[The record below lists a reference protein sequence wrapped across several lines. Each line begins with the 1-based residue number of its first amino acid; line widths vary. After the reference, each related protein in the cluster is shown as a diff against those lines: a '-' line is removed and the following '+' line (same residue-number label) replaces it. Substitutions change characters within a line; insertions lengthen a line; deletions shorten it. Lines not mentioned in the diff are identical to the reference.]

1 MTKAK
6 MATDIPAAITMPDR
20 VETRLGTL
28 QFTDG
33 FPDDATVEKVFD
45 NLDFQHAVQAF
56 LTSMPAASL
65 MASRQAAR
73 GFGPDNQTVHHLRV
87 VDGLALAVPHREH
100 GEHLRGRAGST
111 SRTAPSSS
119 RVRRTR
125 SGSPTISGFA
135 T

>member
-1 MTKAK
+1 
-6 MATDIPAAITMPDR
+6 MPDR

-56 LTSMPAASL
+56 LTTMPAASL
-65 MASRQAAR
+65 VAMPESVRGLRSRQSDR
-73 GFGPDNQTVHHLRV
+73 DHLRV
-87 VDGLALAVPHREH
+87 VDGLAIAVSHREYRKHLRDGLARSQERPHRRRESAEH
-100 GEHLRGRAGST
+100 ARTGRT
-111 SRTAPSSS
+111 T
-119 RVRRTR
+119 
-125 SGSPTISGFA
+125 SGSA